1 MSRYAPITASDFY
14 FLGEDKTLA
23 FTVYDPDATEAE
35 IQAQTATPQDI
46 TGWTLEFT
54 VRRDPESFV
63 VTFTKTTDDDVS
75 IIDGGLGQ
83 VDVYIHAGDTSN
95 LSEGVYY
102 YTLRRAD
109 TGFHNDLAHGELVL
123 QLGATR

>member
-1 MSRYAPITASDFY
+1 MSRYAPITASAFF

-23 FTVYDPDATEAE
+23 FTVYDPDATEDE
-35 IQAQTATPQDI
+35 IKAQTAAPQDI

-63 VTFTKTTDDDVS
+63 ITFTKTTDDDVV

-83 VDVYIHAGDTSN
+83 VDVYIHATDTVT

-102 YTLRRAD
+102 YTLRRSD